1 MNEKTLK
8 AIVEAGGVK
17 QIRIIADGARFHVE
31 ADTHT
36 GTITAATLQGKV
48 KTWATLD
55 ATAKWVKALGVG
67 NAKVDFARWHP
78 NQRGLAL

>member
-1 MNEKTLK
+1 MNEKMLR

-17 QIRIIADGARFHVE
+17 QIRIIADGARFHIE

-55 ATAKWVKALGVG
+55 AAAKWVKGIGVG
-67 NAKVDFARWHP
+67 NAKVDIARWHP
-78 NQRGLAL
+78 SQRGMAI

>member
-1 MNEKTLK
+1 MNEKTLR

-17 QIRIIADGARFHVE
+17 QVRIIADGARFHIE

-55 ATAKWVKALGVG
+55 AAAKWVKGLGVG
-67 NAKVDFARWHP
+67 NARIDIARWHP
-78 NQRGLAL
+78 SQRGMVI

>member
-1 MNEKTLK
+1 MNEKMLR

-17 QIRIIADGARFHVE
+17 QIRIVADGARFHIE

-55 ATAKWVKALGVG
+55 AAAKWVKGIGVG
-67 NAKVDFARWHP
+67 NAKVDIARWHP
-78 NQRGLAL
+78 SQRGMAI